1 MINFEGLFFTKE
13 SYAFLKSLE
22 KQKLPISSDIYHCT
36 FKLFPDKNE
45 VFSNLIG
52 KEFEV
57 EIIGYASDE
66 MNSGFLINI
75 PDELKEYYLN
85 YDENMKLITPHITTS
100 INYGAKNRNTQN
112 LKFEKFNKSYKVKGI
127 FGMNVRKNNKNVIII
142 DQKDIQCNFFKNKKY
157 I

>member
-13 SYAFLKSLE
+13 SYALLKSLE

-66 MNSGFLINI
+66 MNSGLLINI

-112 LKFEKFNKSYKVKGI
+112 LKFERFDNSYKVKGI

-142 DQKDIQCNFFKNKKY
+142 DSKY
-157 I
+157 IEYKNYKKI

>member
-13 SYAFLKSLE
+13 SYALLKSLE

-36 FKLFPDKNE
+36 FKLFPDKDE

-57 EIIGYASDE
+57 EISGYASDE

-112 LKFEKFNKSYKVKGI
+112 LKFERFDNSYKVKGI

-142 DQKDIQCNFFKNKKY
+142 DSKY
-157 I
+157 IEYKNYKKI

>member
-13 SYAFLKSLE
+13 SYALLKSLE

-36 FKLFPDKNE
+36 FKLFPDKDE

-57 EIIGYASDE
+57 EISGYASDE

-112 LKFEKFNKSYKVKGI
+112 LKFERFDNSYKVKGI

-142 DQKDIQCNFFKNKKY
+142 DSKYIEYKNYKKY
-157 I
+157 NN

>member
-13 SYAFLKSLE
+13 SYALLKSLE

-36 FKLFPDKNE
+36 FKLFPDKDE

-75 PDELKEYYLN
+75 PDELKEYYIN

-127 FGMNVRKNNKNVIII
+127 FGMNVRKNNKNVTII
-142 DQKDIQCNFFKNKKY
+142 DSKYIEYKNYKKY
-157 I
+157 NY

>member
-13 SYAFLKSLE
+13 SYALLKSLE

-57 EIIGYASDE
+57 EISGYASDE

-112 LKFEKFNKSYKVKGI
+112 LKFERFDNSYKVKGI

-142 DQKDIQCNFFKNKKY
+142 DSKYIEYKNYKKY
-157 I
+157 NN

>member
-13 SYAFLKSLE
+13 SYALLKSLE

-36 FKLFPDKNE
+36 FKLFPDKDE

-57 EIIGYASDE
+57 EISGYASDE

-112 LKFEKFNKSYKVKGI
+112 LKFEKFYNSYKVKGI

-142 DQKDIQCNFFKNKKY
+142 DSKY
-157 I
+157 IEYKNYKKI

>member
-13 SYAFLKSLE
+13 SYALLKSLE

-85 YDENMKLITPHITTS
+85 YNENGKLITPHITTS

-112 LKFEKFNKSYKVKGI
+112 LKFERFDNSYKVKGI

-142 DQKDIQCNFFKNKKY
+142 DSKY
-157 I
+157 IEYKNYKRYNY